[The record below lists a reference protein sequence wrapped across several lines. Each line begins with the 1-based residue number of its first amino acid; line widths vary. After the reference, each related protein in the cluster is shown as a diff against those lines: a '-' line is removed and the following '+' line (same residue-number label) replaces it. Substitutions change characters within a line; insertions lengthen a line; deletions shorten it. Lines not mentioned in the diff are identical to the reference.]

1 MHSERLRLRYLDGIR
16 GLAALFV
23 VAHHLH
29 QELSVKGGLPRH
41 FLAATKL
48 LQLGHYAVALFIVLS
63 GYSLMLPVARSADGR
78 LRDGIWRY
86 LLRRARRILPPYFAV
101 LAFTLLLMLAI
112 PAMRRPTGFSWDAA
126 VPISSGAV
134 LSHMLLIHNLNPAW
148 VLKIDPPM
156 WSVAT
161 EWQIYFA
168 FPLVLLPLWRKLGV
182 AITVLFAYGAG
193 VGLVYWSGG
202 QLRDAYPWYLG
213 LFAAGMGA
221 AVIGFSSR
229 PSTHRVRQRIPWWHL
244 VMAFGAALAVMIK
257 LRPGWLALA
266 DALAGLAAASL
277 LVACT
282 TVVTSK
288 SASRP
293 IVLRIFESDW
303 AVRLG
308 AVSYTLYLIHSPLIT
323 LAHLALMKAVNLDAM
338 RRLLLLPPVAIV
350 IIVPVTLAF
359 YFLFERPFVSSRR
372 KAASPV
378 LASTVYDPAI

>member
-1 MHSERLRLRYLDGIR
+1 
-16 GLAALFV
+16 
-23 VAHHLH
+23 
-29 QELSVKGGLPRH
+29 
-41 FLAATKL
+41 
-48 LQLGHYAVALFIVLS
+48 
-63 GYSLMLPVARSADGR
+63 
-78 LRDGIWRY
+78 
-86 LLRRARRILPPYFAV
+86 
-101 LAFTLLLMLAI
+101 
-112 PAMRRPTGFSWDAA
+112 
-126 VPISSGAV
+126 
-134 LSHMLLIHNLNPAW
+134 
-148 VLKIDPPM
+148 
-156 WSVAT
+156 
-161 EWQIYFA
+161 
-168 FPLVLLPLWRKLGV
+168 
-182 AITVLFAYGAG
+182 
-193 VGLVYWSGG
+193 
-202 QLRDAYPWYLG
+202 
-213 LFAAGMGA
+213 
-221 AVIGFSSR
+221 
-229 PSTHRVRQRIPWWHL
+229 
-244 VMAFGAALAVMIK
+244 MAFGAALAVMIK